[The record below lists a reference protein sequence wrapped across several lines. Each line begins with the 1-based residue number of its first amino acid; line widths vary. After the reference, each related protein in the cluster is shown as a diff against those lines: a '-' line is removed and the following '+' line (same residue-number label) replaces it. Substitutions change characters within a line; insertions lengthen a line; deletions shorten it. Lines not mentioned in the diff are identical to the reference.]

1 MKSDPRD
8 DAAAVLVFF
17 GFLTLVAIVLA
28 GSIGAAMYLTRA
40 GGL

>member
-17 GFLTLVAIVLA
+17 GFLGLVVIVLL
-28 GSIGAAMYLTRA
+28 GSIGTAMYLTR
-40 GGL
+40 GGM

>member
-17 GFLTLVAIVLA
+17 GFLALVILVAL
-28 GSIGAAMYLTRA
+28 GSIGTAVYLSGMR
-40 GGL
+40 GM